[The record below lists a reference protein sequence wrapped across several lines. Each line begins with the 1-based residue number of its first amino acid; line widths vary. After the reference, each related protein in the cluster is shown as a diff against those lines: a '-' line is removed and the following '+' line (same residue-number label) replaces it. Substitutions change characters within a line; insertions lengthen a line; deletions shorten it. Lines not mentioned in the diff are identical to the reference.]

1 MENAIVFLKKAVII
15 FLIAK
20 KDFKL
25 MNFIQLLNKNKSNLT
40 KSEIKLAN
48 YIATHAER
56 VIYDSIR
63 SLGKATDTSDA
74 TIIRLC
80 KKLGFSGFSKL
91 KIFLAQESMAQK
103 APSSN
108 NEKKP
113 FYADSA
119 NLLINS
125 ISKTENLLVPDNLL
139 TAVKFLSKAQ
149 QVYLFG
155 VGHSGESAKDFAK
168 TWLRIGLIAHA
179 EVDPHIQ
186 VQISSLLSQKD
197 VLVGLSLSGHTK
209 DTFDSLKLAKK
220 NGAKIITISNDL
232 SSPIAELG
240 DVQLQTAVSE
250 FTSVGSVAG
259 QVSQLYL
266 CDVLARGFEIY
277 TKIDSREIKEKV
289 LKEILKKG
297 I

>member
-1 MENAIVFLKKAVII
+1 
-15 FLIAK
+15 
-20 KDFKL
+20 
-25 MNFIQLLNKNKSNLT
+25 MNFIQLFNHNKNNLT

-48 YIATHAER
+48 YIATHSER
-56 VIYDSIR
+56 VIYDSIK
-63 SLGKATDTSDA
+63 SLGQAAGTSDA

-80 KKLGFSGFSKL
+80 KKLGFSGFSSL
-91 KIFLAQESMAQK
+91 KISLAQESMTQEV
-103 APSSN
+103 SSTSDN
-108 NEKKP
+108 DKG

-125 ISKTENLLVPDNLL
+125 ISKTENLIVPDNLL
-139 TAVKFLSKAQ
+139 KAVKLLSSAK

-155 VGHSGESAKDFAK
+155 IGHSGESAKDFAK

-186 VQISSLLSQKD
+186 VQISSLLSKKD
-197 VLVGLSLSGHTK
+197 VVVGLSLSGHTK
-209 DTFDSLKLAKK
+209 DTYDSLNLAQK

-240 DVQLQTAVSE
+240 NVQLQTAVSE

-266 CDVLARGFEIY
+266 CDVLARGYEIY
-277 TKIDSREIKEKV
+277 TKIDSRIIKEKV

>member
-1 MENAIVFLKKAVII
+1 
-15 FLIAK
+15 
-20 KDFKL
+20 
-25 MNFIQLLNKNKSNLT
+25 MNFIQLFNQNKSNLT
-40 KSEIKLAN
+40 KSENKLAN
-48 YIATHAER
+48 YIATHSEH
-56 VIYDSIR
+56 VIYDSIK
-63 SLGKATDTSDA
+63 SLGQATNTSDA

-80 KKLGFSGFSKL
+80 KKLGFSGFSNL
-91 KIFLAQESMAQK
+91 KISLAQESMIQAESAAK
-103 APSSN
+103 N
-108 NEKKP
+108 NQ
-113 FYADSA
+113 FYTDSA

-125 ISKTENLLVPDNLL
+125 ISKTENLIDSENLL
-139 TAVKFLSKAQ
+139 AAVKLLANAE

-186 VQISSLLSQKD
+186 IQISSLLDAKD
-197 VLVGLSLSGHTK
+197 AVVGLSLSGHTK
-209 DTFDSLKLAKK
+209 DTYDSLKLAQK
-220 NGAKIITISNDL
+220 NGAKIITITNDL
-232 SSPIAELG
+232 SSPIAELS

-277 TKIDSREIKEKV
+277 TKIDSQEIKEKV
-289 LKEILKKG
+289 LKEILRKE